1 MDSPSCR
8 FTFDVP
14 FPSPLI
20 ASDLLSGQYLDIEAI
35 PSLPEL
41 DSLEP
46 ADTASGH
53 RDTVGA
59 GSPHRVQIQTDGLHN
74 SNEKPAVTSSGTISQ
89 KRKRQ
94 RSKIA
99 CRPCHNRRVRCD
111 AASEGV
117 PCSNCRR
124 SHASECVFIDSK
136 RTRGTQGRFVRH
148 ASDPRLVLAQSSS
161 VDRGS
166 SSSHDSNGH
175 LLLDNTSDHIISD
188 LLDRSPDTP
197 QAFQFT
203 SVEQPCPPLES
214 GQIVFVGEASP
225 LTWLA
230 RNQVPDK
237 AFHRPIVGRHVSGVE
252 EHSTALSATADSVS
266 HMNSLQSLLLDAFC
280 ARFLPLYPIIAG
292 TKLLHDW
299 SRGTI
304 PPLLK
309 YSVLFIGALHTAAE
323 AFEQLGAYS
332 KADALDAI
340 YYKAKQIY
348 DSDTEAD
355 RICLIQSMFMLQFRF
370 GSEPCYKNS
379 LWWSSNAVSLA
390 QTVGLHRSTRHVALP
405 LEDKRLWK
413 KIWWVLFIRDRQ
425 ISSGTGKPMMIDER
439 DCDVE
444 DLTTEDFVDGES
456 VETAY
461 FTISLV
467 QIARII
473 NEVVRYKYSPAA
485 SVNPLREDIKA
496 NIHCTLQT
504 WQAELTPIMRYCT
517 ISNRNRFALIL
528 GLVYN
533 QTLLLLHRPSLAD
546 AKKPPSQRDFTTA
559 LAFHAAGR
567 ISDYAKEILQYFTV
581 NEFPIYAGM
590 IVYSAMALHSAES
603 VPSEDEGERNQ
614 QQRRSEIYNSCVLEF
629 ENMYQ
634 ILRMYKLYFGKTV
647 DIGKS

>member
-1 MDSPSCR
+1 M
-8 FTFDVP
+8 
-14 FPSPLI
+14 
-20 ASDLLSGQYLDIEAI
+20 
-35 PSLPEL
+35 
-41 DSLEP
+41 
-46 ADTASGH
+46 
-53 RDTVGA
+53 
-59 GSPHRVQIQTDGLHN
+59 
-74 SNEKPAVTSSGTISQ
+74 
-89 KRKRQ
+89 
-94 RSKIA
+94 
-99 CRPCHNRRVRCD
+99 
-111 AASEGV
+111 
-117 PCSNCRR
+117 
-124 SHASECVFIDSK
+124 
-136 RTRGTQGRFVRH
+136 
-148 ASDPRLVLAQSSS
+148 LATL
-161 VDRGS
+161 GC
-166 SSSHDSNGH
+166 
-175 LLLDNTSDHIISD
+175 D
-188 LLDRSPDTP
+188 LLDRSQDSP
-197 QAFQFT
+197 QSFQIT
-203 SVEQPCPPLES
+203 SVEHPRPPLES

-237 AFHRPIVGRHVSGVE
+237 AFHRPIVRRHVSGVE

-266 HMNSLQSLLLDAFC
+266 HINSLQSLLLDAFC

-292 TKLLHDW
+292 TKLLRDW
-299 SRGTI
+299 SHGAI

-309 YSVLFIGALHTAAE
+309 YSVLFIGAVHTAAE

-332 KADALDAI
+332 KADALDAL

-390 QTVGLHRSTRHVALP
+390 QTVGLHRSTRHLALP
-405 LEDKRLWK
+405 SEDKRLWK
-413 KIWWVLFIRDRQ
+413 KIWWVLFVRLNSLTALQNCCRTELTLGKIRDRQ

-485 SVNPLREDIKA
+485 SVNLLREDIKA

-528 GLVYN
+528 GL
-533 QTLLLLHRPSLAD
+533 
-546 AKKPPSQRDFTTA
+546 PPPQRDFTTA

-603 VPSEDEGERNQ
+603 IPSEDEGERDQ
-614 QQRRSEIYNSCVLEF
+614 QQRRSKIYNSCVLEF

-647 DIGKS
+647 DIGKDYGA

>member
-1 MDSPSCR
+1 M
-8 FTFDVP
+8 
-14 FPSPLI
+14 
-20 ASDLLSGQYLDIEAI
+20 EAI
-35 PSLPEL
+35 PSLSEP

-53 RDTVGA
+53 RDTVGN
-59 GSPHRVQIQTDGLHN
+59 GSPYRDQIQTGGLPN
-74 SNEKPAVTSSGTISQ
+74 NNETPTVTSS
-89 KRKRQ
+89 
-94 RSKIA
+94 
-99 CRPCHNRRVRCD
+99 
-111 AASEGV
+111 
-117 PCSNCRR
+117 
-124 SHASECVFIDSK
+124 
-136 RTRGTQGRFVRH
+136 
-148 ASDPRLVLAQSSS
+148 
-161 VDRGS
+161 
-166 SSSHDSNGH
+166 
-175 LLLDNTSDHIISD
+175 
-188 LLDRSPDTP
+188 
-197 QAFQFT
+197 
-203 SVEQPCPPLES
+203 ES

-230 RNQVPDK
+230 RNQVPGK
-237 AFHRPIVGRHVSGVE
+237 AFHRPIVRRHVSGVE
-252 EHSTALSATADSVS
+252 EHSTALSAAADSVS
-266 HMNSLQSLLLDAFC
+266 YISSLQSLLLDAFC
-280 ARFLPLYPIIAG
+280 ARFLPLYPVIAG
-292 TKLLHDW
+292 TKLLRDW
-299 SRGTI
+299 SRGTV

-309 YSVLFIGALHTAAE
+309 YSVLFIGAVHTAAE

-379 LWWSSNAVSLA
+379 FWWSSNAVSLA

-405 LEDKRLWK
+405 SEDKRLWK

-444 DLTTEDFVDGES
+444 DLTIEDFVDGES

-504 WQAELTPIMRYCT
+504 WQAELTPIMRYCN
-517 ISNRNRFALIL
+517 ISNRNRFALI
-528 GLVYN
+528 
-533 QTLLLLHRPSLAD
+533 LAD

-567 ISDYAKEILQYFTV
+567 ISDYAKEILDYFTV

-603 VPSEDEGERNQ
+603 VPSEEEGERDQ

-647 DIGKS
+647 DIGKDYGV